1 MTAGYILV
9 FVILVLGGVIAT
21 VSDRLGTKVGK
32 ARLSLFKLRPRDTAV
47 VVTVMAGSILSATT
61 LGILFA
67 TSKPLRTG
75 VFRIDEIQKR
85 LNNARRELNQATQE
99 KNRVETELGQAR
111 AAQAQARGNLEE
123 INRSLQA
130 ANAEQAKTQAK
141 LNSLRTQLNS
151 VEAAKSKT
159 EKQLSEV
166 EAAKSQTEE
175 QLLSVEAA
183 KSRMESQLKMVETAR
198 ASTKSQ
204 LDRTES
210 QLNTVS
216 AQKTSLRS
224 EIAQLQGE
232 RQQLIEQRE
241 QVKTQIAQRDAE
253 ISKRDREIAKR
264 DVEIAKRDAEITQ
277 REGEIAKRE
286 GEIAKRDKEIV
297 SRNELI
303 AQRDQEIAQR
313 VQNLADRDRAIVD
326 RDKVIAE
333 REALL
338 QTLAEQQTKL
348 EQQQALLQQQVQVL
362 ERDFQAIREGTVA
375 IRRGQILAAGVVRIV
390 DPALASR
397 AIDRLLQEANKTT
410 VELMQP
416 GNTKVK
422 EQVVQ
427 ITNAEIE
434 QLINQ
439 IKDGQDY
446 VVRIVAGANYLRE
459 EKRIKVFA
467 EAEINRVVFRA
478 GDVIVGIS
486 VDPVT
491 STDEQVRQQ
500 LQQLIEAC
508 QFRARLIGVV
518 GGRVQVADNRIETLA
533 GFVDRLQQYD
543 KPLEVQAIATDVT
556 YIAGP
561 LKIDLVALENGV
573 VVFRTGQQPPGGPDV
588 KVK

>member
-9 FVILVLGGVIAT
+9 FVILILGGVIAT

-47 VVTVMAGSILSATT
+47 VVTVMAGSILSAIT

-75 VFRIDEIQKR
+75 VFSIDDIQKR
-85 LNNARRELNQATQE
+85 LNNARRELKLATQE
-99 KNRVETELGQAR
+99 KNRVETELAQAK
-111 AAQAQARGNLEE
+111 AAQSQVRANLEE

-130 ANAEQAKTQAK
+130 ANTEQAQTQTK

-151 VEAAKSKT
+151 VETAKSKT

-166 EAAKSQTEE
+166 EAAKSQTES
-175 QLLSVEAA
+175 QLLSVEVA
-183 KSRMESQLKMVETAR
+183 KSRTESQLKIVQTAR

-216 AQKTSLRS
+216 AQKTNLGS
-224 EIAQLQGE
+224 EISQLQGE
-232 RQQLIEQRE
+232 RQQLIQQRE
-241 QVKTQIAQRDAE
+241 RVKTQITQ
-253 ISKRDREIAKR
+253 RDREIAS
-264 DVEIAKRDAEITQ
+264 RDA
-277 REGEIAKRE
+277 
-286 GEIAKRDKEIV
+286 EIAKRDKEIG

-303 AQRDQEIAQR
+303 AQRDKEIAQR
-313 VQNLADRDRAIVD
+313 VENLADRDRAILD

-338 QTLAEQQTKL
+338 ETLAVQQTQL
-348 EQQQALLQQQVQVL
+348 EQQQALLQQQMQVL

-375 IRRGQILAAGVVRIV
+375 IRRGQILAVGVVRIL

-397 AIDRLLQEANKTT
+397 AIDQLLQEANKTT
-410 VELMQP
+410 IGLMQP
-416 GNTKVK
+416 QNNPAK

-478 GDVIVGIS
+478 GDVIAGIS
-486 VDPVT
+486 VDPVLL
-491 STDEQVRQQ
+491 TDEQVRQQ

-518 GGRVQVADNRIETLA
+518 GGRVQVADNRIETLG

-543 KPLEVQAIATDVT
+543 KPLDVQAIATDVT

-561 LKIDLVALENGV
+561 LKIDLVAVQNGV
-573 VVFRTGQQPPGGPDV
+573 VVFRTGQQN
-588 KVK
+588 